1 MHICLN
7 DACYLFNKDNF
18 CFVEVLHKWISL
30 LCSFID
36 SFFDCFRYACC
47 LLMRSIVLSCGST
60 LPLYTLAYSSFSQEK
75 LCGGESK
82 GLFSTL
88 SLQVSFS

>member
-1 MHICLN
+1 MRTQL
-7 DACYLFNKDNF
+7 AGSAGPSLFSSA
-18 CFVEVLHKWISL
+18 ESL
-30 LCSFID
+30 
-36 SFFDCFRYACC
+36 RPWYACC